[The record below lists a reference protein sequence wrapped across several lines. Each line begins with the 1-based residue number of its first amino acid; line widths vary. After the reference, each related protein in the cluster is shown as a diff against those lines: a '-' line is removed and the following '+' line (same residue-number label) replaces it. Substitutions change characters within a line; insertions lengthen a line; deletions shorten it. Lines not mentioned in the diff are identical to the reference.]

1 MLNNHFKLLM
11 ITNDPVKAK
20 ILSESGVDRIFV
32 DLEIIGKTERQGHLN
47 TVISRHNIKD
57 VERVKKSISKGE
69 VLVRVNPLN
78 KNSKDE
84 IDRAIDYGADIIMLP
99 MFRMQEEVERISD
112 LIEGRVKFIPLIE
125 TKKAVENIT
134 EIVNSEGVDEF
145 FIGLNDLHLDFNL
158 KFMFQHL
165 ENGILDSVANNINQ
179 KKIKFGFGGI
189 ARIGHGVLPA
199 EQILTEHS
207 RLHSSSVI
215 LSRTFCN
222 ESDFNLSFL
231 CSEVNKIKNL
241 MADLSRRKES
251 DIYKDKINLDK
262 KIKKIVKDLD

>member
-1 MLNNHFKLLM
+1 
-11 ITNDPVKAK
+11 
-20 ILSESGVDRIFV
+20 
-32 DLEIIGKTERQGHLN
+32 
-47 TVISRHNIKD
+47 
-57 VERVKKSISKGE
+57 
-69 VLVRVNPLN
+69 
-78 KNSKDE
+78 
-84 IDRAIDYGADIIMLP
+84 
-99 MFRMQEEVERISD
+99 
-112 LIEGRVKFIPLIE
+112 
-125 TKKAVENIT
+125 
-134 EIVNSEGVDEF
+134 
-145 FIGLNDLHLDFNL
+145 
-158 KFMFQHL
+158 MFQLL